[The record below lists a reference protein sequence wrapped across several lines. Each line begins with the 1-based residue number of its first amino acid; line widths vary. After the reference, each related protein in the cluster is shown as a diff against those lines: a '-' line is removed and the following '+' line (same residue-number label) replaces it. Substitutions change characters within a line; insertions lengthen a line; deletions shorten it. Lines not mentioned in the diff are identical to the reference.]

1 MPNAVRDTENDASS
15 PEAKR
20 AENIAVSSFST
31 SPTSLLTGAAPCPT
45 TAPSG
50 SGRLGIWVDSA
61 PPDTDTIGPQMY
73 SATSITWAPMSP
85 SAPEPGAPRKRQ
97 LSGPP
102 GSQA

>member
-1 MPNAVRDTENDASS
+1 MPKEVRDTENDPVRPDSN
-15 PEAKR
+15 R
-20 AENIAVSSFST
+20 AVNMAVSSFST

-45 TAPSG
+45 TGPSG

-85 SAPEPGAPRKRQ
+85 SAPEPGAPLKRQ